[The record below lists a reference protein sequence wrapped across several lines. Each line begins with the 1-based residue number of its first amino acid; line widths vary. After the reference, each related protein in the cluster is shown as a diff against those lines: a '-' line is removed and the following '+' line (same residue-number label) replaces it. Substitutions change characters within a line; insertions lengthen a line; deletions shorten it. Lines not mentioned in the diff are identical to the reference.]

1 MIYSITFNPALD
13 VAIFLDTA
21 LKPGVIY
28 DRAAWV
34 MRPGGKGNNVA
45 RAIRQLGGAV
55 IAVGF
60 YGGPLGRLLQAEL
73 EELGIPVLSAI
84 MDGSNRL
91 GLTMVAGEAVTEI
104 RTVGSPVSPAASKQ
118 LLQQL
123 ADRLGPQD
131 WITISG
137 SLPPGLSE
145 KTVEAWVTT
154 LKPRCRGILADLSG
168 PALVAAWAAGA
179 TLICPNR
186 AEYESVAALIRPS
199 PTQHLVITDGASGI
213 YWQGPDHVSPR
224 HIPAP
229 PVPVKNP
236 VGAGDVFLGA
246 LTFFLHQDW
255 SWALAL
261 SEAVRVAAASV
272 TTEAV
277 ADIDQS
283 LLATLPHPPIT

>member
-13 VAIFLDTA
+13 VAIFLDSA
-21 LKPGVIY
+21 LEPGVIY
-28 DRAAWV
+28 DRATWV

-55 IAVGF
+55 VAVGF

-91 GLTMVAGEAVTEI
+91 GLTMVRGNAVTEI
-104 RTVGSPVSPAASKQ
+104 RTVGSPVSSAASTQLLKQ
-118 LLQQL
+118 LANQ
-123 ADRLGPQD
+123 LGPED
-131 WITISG
+131 WVTISG

-145 KTVEAWVTT
+145 KTVDVWVST
-154 LKPRCRGILADLSG
+154 LQPRCRGVLADLSG
-168 PALVAAWAAGA
+168 PALVAAWDAGA
-179 TLICPNR
+179 ILICPNR
-186 AEYESVAALIRPS
+186 AEYESVAARIRPS

-213 YWQGPDHVSPR
+213 LWQGPDHPSPL

-246 LTFFLHQDW
+246 LTFFLHHDW
-255 SWALAL
+255 SWAQAL

-277 ADIDQS
+277 ADIDLS
-283 LLATLPHPPIT
+283 LLSALPKPPIT